1 MIQPCQLNAM
11 KLIFCDLSDDKN
23 TWVFV
28 LKQLAD
34 VFAIMAFDKLK
45 AVMIYD
51 SAVAPWQMNEMKAK
65 KEDLDAAAQCEQ
77 MRSLFNNCIQ
87 HFLHL
92 SEDCSNL

>member
-1 MIQPCQLNAM
+1 MIQPCQLNVM
-11 KLIFCDLSDDKN
+11 KLIFFDLSDDKN

-51 SAVAPWQMNEMKAK
+51 SAVANE
-65 KEDLDAAAQCEQ
+65 
-77 MRSLFNNCIQ
+77 
-87 HFLHL
+87 
-92 SEDCSNL
+92 

>member
-1 MIQPCQLNAM
+1 M
-11 KLIFCDLSDDKN
+11 KLIFFDLSDDKN

-51 SAVAPWQMNEMKAK
+51 SAVANEWNEMKAK

-87 HFLHL
+87 HFFHL
-92 SEDCSNL
+92 SEDFSNL